1 MSWSGLKPSQFALQ
15 VIADGTTLQKR
26 IVGDML
32 QGVVLQSPVDE
43 GTYRGNHRVSINT
56 PDNDYDETTDNSGV
70 TTMNKGYGI
79 SSESKLGDLVYI
91 QNNLP
96 YGMALEHGHS
106 GQAPHGVYTVT
117 FAAVSEKY
125 K

>member
-15 VIADGTTLQKR
+15 VVAEGTALQKK

-32 QGVVLQSPVDE
+32 QGVVMQSPVDE
-43 GTYRGNHRVSINT
+43 GTYRGNHRISINA
-56 PDNDYDETTDNSGV
+56 PDGNWDNTHDVSGV
-70 TTMNKGYGI
+70 LTMNKGYGV
-79 SSESKLGDLVYI
+79 SSKSKLGDLVYI

-96 YGMALEHGHS
+96 YAMALEVGHS
-106 GQAPHGVYTVT
+106 QQAPHGVYSVT